1 MFMQQYQGQYS
12 VTKMAKKLGVSR
24 SGYYAWL
31 KRKTSR
37 HETEERELLRLI
49 IQIFEENKGR
59 YGSPRIWEELI
70 DEFNYKISR
79 KRVERLMRDG
89 KLHAKRKPKAVKTTD
104 SNHSEPVSEN
114 VLARD
119 FKASEPGN
127 KWVSD
132 ITYLRTLYGWLYL
145 TVIIDLYDR
154 KVIGWALSGSLEAS
168 ATTIPA
174 FKMAV
179 KNRPPRKGFI
189 FHSDRGVQYCSKLFR
204 QTLCAFCPS
213 VIQSMSRKGNVWD
226 NACAESFFKTLK
238 WELDILE
245 GKHTR
250 QEVKL
255 GIFEYIEIYYNR
267 RRRHS
272 ALGYATPLALTN
284 NLAA

>member
-12 VTKMAKKLGVSR
+12 VTKMAKDLGVSR

-31 KRKTSR
+31 KREPGQR
-37 HETEERELLRLI
+37 ETEDWELLRLI
-49 IQIFEENKGR
+49 IQIFEEHKGR
-59 YGSPRIWEELI
+59 YGSPRIWEELV
-70 DEFNYKISR
+70 DEFNWRISR
-79 KRVERLMRDG
+79 KRVERLMRKE
-89 KLHAKRKPKAVKTTD
+89 KLRAKRKRKAIKTTD

-114 VLARD
+114 LLARD
-119 FKASEPGN
+119 FKASEPGQ

-132 ITYLRTLYGWLYL
+132 ITYLRTVCGWLYL

-154 KVIGWALSGSLEAS
+154 KAIGWAISASLEAS
-168 ATTIPA
+168 KTTIPA

-179 KNRPPRKGFI
+179 KNRLPSTGFI

-204 QTLCAFCPS
+204 QVLYAICPS
-213 VIQSMSRKGNVWD
+213 VRQSMSRKGNVWD
-226 NACAESFFKTLK
+226 NACAESFFNTLK
-238 WELDILE
+238 WELDILD
-245 GKHTR
+245 GKHTKK
-250 QEVKL
+250 EVRL
-255 GIFEYIEIYYNR
+255 GVFEYIEIYYNR